1 MLRSMAKQNCFKSL
15 VYNLVYNVV
24 YKLVISENHHFLSR
38 SIHRKEHTTLRC
50 AQKSSPNKANG
61 LNALPLFCEVWTTSL
76 PLFSCLTLRSS
87 VNLHF
92 VTVHSGP
99 PVVSPLTSHVFY
111 PFWGSKKNARGQC
124 LLTAGFTPKIYRPT
138 GVGLHLS
145 WTLVAT
151 ISAPPRSPHLGWWS
165 VHFLDENTP
174 LWG

>member
-1 MLRSMAKQNCFKSL
+1 MLAITKIQRHHKLLEPSCETMLRSMAKQNCFKSL

-24 YKLVISENHHFLSR
+24 YKLVISENHQFLSQ
-38 SIHRKEHTTLRC
+38 SIHHFIHRKEHTTLRC

-99 PVVSPLTSHVFY
+99 PVVSPLTSYVFC
-111 PFWGSKKNARGQC
+111 PFEVRQLKRPRSVLTDGGFHPQNLSPNWG
-124 LLTAGFTPKIYRPT
+124 
-138 GVGLHLS
+138 
-145 WTLVAT
+145 W
-151 ISAPPRSPHLGWWS
+151 SAP
-165 VHFLDENTP
+165 
-174 LWG
+174 